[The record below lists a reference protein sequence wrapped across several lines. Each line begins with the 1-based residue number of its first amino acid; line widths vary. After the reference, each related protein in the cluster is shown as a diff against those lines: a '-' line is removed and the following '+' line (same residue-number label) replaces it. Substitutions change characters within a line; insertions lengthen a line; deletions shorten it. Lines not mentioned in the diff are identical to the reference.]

1 MEKGKLIVIEGAID
15 GIGKSTQY
23 DLLYKRLI
31 SENEKVVKY
40 HFPSYNTIQG
50 KLIEEYLEGKFG
62 KPHELSPYFVNE
74 LYATDR
80 AVTWYQDL
88 KKYYDDGY
96 IVLLDRYTTSSII
109 YQSALL
115 PEEDKKDF
123 IHYVM
128 DFEYQKLGIKK
139 PDKVIFLTAPFAL
152 VQKMRDDRKENE
164 GIENDIHERDTS
176 FMQKVYQNA
185 LFVADY
191 LSWDK
196 VICNNGD
203 KMKIIDEIHEEIYKV
218 VKEK

>member
-1 MEKGKLIVIEGAID
+1 MKKGKLIVIEGAVD

-23 DLLYKRLI
+23 DLLYKRLS
-31 SENEKVVKY
+31 SEVKKIVKY

-62 KPHELSPYFVNE
+62 KPHELSPYFINE

-80 AVTWYQDL
+80 AVTWYQEL

-115 PEEDKKDF
+115 DEKHRQDF
-123 IHYVM
+123 INYVEE
-128 DFEYQKLGIKK
+128 FEYHKLGIPK
-139 PDKVIFLTAPFAL
+139 PDKVIFLMAPFEL
-152 VQKMRDDRKENE
+152 VHELRNNRKENE
-164 GIENDIHERDTS
+164 GIENDIHERDTN
-176 FMQKVYQNA
+176 FMEKVYQNA

-196 VICNNGD
+196 IICNKDD
-203 KMKIIDEIHEEIYKV
+203 KMKTIEEIHEEIYK
-218 VKEK
+218 KISI

>member
-1 MEKGKLIVIEGAID
+1 MKKGKLIVIEGAVD

-23 DLLYKRLI
+23 DLLYQRLI
-31 SENEKVVKY
+31 SEGEKIVKY

-62 KPHELSPYFVNE
+62 KPHDLSPYFINE

-80 AVTWYQDL
+80 AVTWYQEL
-88 KKYYDDGY
+88 KKYYDEGY

-115 PEEDKKDF
+115 DDKKDF
-123 IHYVM
+123 INYVEE
-128 DFEYQKLGIKK
+128 FEYHKLGIPK
-139 PDKVIFLTAPFAL
+139 PDKVIFLTAPFEL
-152 VQKMRDDRKENE
+152 VHELRSNRKENE
-164 GIENDIHERDTS
+164 GIENDIHESDTD
-176 FMQKVYQNA
+176 FMEKVYQNA

-191 LSWDK
+191 LTWDK
-196 VICNNGD
+196 IICNEND
-203 KMKIIDEIHEEIYKV
+203 RMRTIEDIHEEIYKK